1 MIDTEQMDTKQKEK
15 MTPQEAWT
23 RGLFMVM
30 FFILLQLA
38 KIVAGMVVVL
48 QFLFTIFTNQT
59 NDNLLNFGASLSRY
73 IYQAW
78 RFLTYSSETQPFPF
92 TPWPAAD
99 EAGPDEM
106 ADRDGVTVQS
116 EPKAEGNDSGKLPP
130 GKD

>member
-1 MIDTEQMDTKQKEK
+1 MDTEKKEN

-38 KIVAGMVVVL
+38 KIVAGVVVVL

-59 NDNLLNFGASLSRY
+59 NDNLLHFGASLSRY

-92 TPWPAAD
+92 APWPGAD
-99 EAGPDEM
+99 ETEPDEAM
-106 ADRDGVTVQS
+106 EGDGVAVQDG
-116 EPKAEGNDSGKLPP
+116 PAAAGNDSGKLPP

>member
-1 MIDTEQMDTKQKEK
+1 MDAEQKEN

-38 KIVAGMVVVL
+38 KIVAGMLVVL

-59 NDNLLNFGASLSRY
+59 NDNLLHFGGSLSRY
-73 IYQAW
+73 IYQIW
-78 RFLTYSSETQPFPF
+78 RFLTYNTEAQPFPF
-92 TPWPAAD
+92 APWPDTQAAMEPEKAPARD
-99 EAGPDEM
+99 EPLAPGVDEDDAGQR
-106 ADRDGVTVQS
+106 A
-116 EPKAEGNDSGKLPP
+116 A

>member
-1 MIDTEQMDTKQKEK
+1 MDTEEKKED

-38 KIVAGMVVVL
+38 KLVAGMVVVL

-59 NDNLLNFGASLSRY
+59 NDNLLHFGASLSRY
-73 IYQAW
+73 IYQIW
-78 RFLTYSSETQPFPF
+78 RYLTYNTETQPFPF
-92 TPWPAAD
+92 ASWPDTPSAMEAETTPAGEEPLQGRVD
-99 EAGPDEM
+99 EGDAGPR
-106 ADRDGVTVQS
+106 AT
-116 EPKAEGNDSGKLPP
+116 

>member
-1 MIDTEQMDTKQKEK
+1 MDTEQKEN

-59 NDNLLNFGASLSRY
+59 NDNLLNFGGSLSRY

-92 TPWPAAD
+92 APWPAA
-99 EAGPDEM
+99 EEGGPDET
-106 ADRDGVTVQS
+106 AGGDGVAMQS
-116 EPKAEGNDSGKLPP
+116 APAADGHDSGKPPP
-130 GKD
+130 GRD

>member
-1 MIDTEQMDTKQKEK
+1 MDTEQKEN

-59 NDNLLNFGASLSRY
+59 NDNLLHFGGSLSRY
-73 IYQAW
+73 IYQVW
-78 RFLTYSSETQPFPF
+78 RFLTYNTEAQPFPF
-92 TPWPAAD
+92 APWPDTQAAMELE
-99 EAGPDEM
+99 EAVAQDGPDEPGTGGDD
-106 ADRDGVTVQS
+106 AGQR
-116 EPKAEGNDSGKLPP
+116 AP